1 MSASISSALSTA
13 SVAAA
18 NFSSNA
24 ARTPQ
29 PQRQP
34 EQQPTVNNTGYTLQL
49 SEAQQVYQ
57 LYNQGQGIPQIATAL
72 NLSVSVIDNYLG
84 ITNGGS

>member
-1 MSASISSALSTA
+1 MLPFLVRYRLHRLRRRISPRTRRGLRSRSASRSSS
-13 SVAAA
+13 
-18 NFSSNA
+18 
-24 ARTPQ
+24 P
-29 PQRQP
+29 
-34 EQQPTVNNTGYTLQL
+34 VNNTGYTLQL